1 MKSFKITA
9 SKIKNPRFFLK
20 RSPDVILN
28 EPPPGGTRRG
38 AVYPAPHPSYAPDPR
53 ESVWTVKM
61 KIFLKIPE
69 LKPKNTEF
77 KEK

>member
-1 MKSFKITA
+1 MS
-9 SKIKNPRFFLK
+9 
-20 RSPDVILN
+20 
-28 EPPPGGTRRG
+28 PPPGGTRKG
-38 AVYPAPHPSYAPDPR
+38 AVYPAPYPSYAPDPR

-61 KIFLKIPE
+61 KKMSTLQFLKIPE